1 MLTIVVL
8 LFVLSLAAAAL
19 LHAGP
24 AAWHAI
30 FWVFGGF
37 AALNLLYVIFWVFV
51 AATVDDT
58 KPLEEKPRAIYA
70 FGCWHIPVWLCFWAR
85 IRVRLT
91 GEEKLPAEGRF
102 VMVCNHRSMFDPVT
116 AEAVLGRRGL
126 AFVSKPSN
134 LKIPF
139 VGKLAYG
146 AGFLPIDRENDRK
159 ALKTILAAADYV
171 KRGWCS
177 MCIYPEGT
185 RSKTGQMLPFHAGS
199 FKIAQKANA
208 PLVIACT
215 EGTEQVHRNFL
226 LRTTTVPL
234 RILEVLPPE
243 RVKAMGTQEL
253 AAYSKAQMEQA
264 LGCAPETAEAAG

>member
-85 IRVRLT
+85 IRVCLT
-91 GEEKLPAEGRF
+91 GEEKLPAEGRSNNPTNTATAMNF
-102 VMVCNHRSMFDPVT
+102 VNEWTAMEEFYVVHADTDYWPGSGSYQNNYSGILGYSAFQNNNYPFLRSSQTPIF
-116 AEAVLGRRGL
+116 
-126 AFVSKPSN
+126 SN
-134 LKIPF
+134 
-139 VGKLAYG
+139 VGYANQRLRDGYIG
-146 AGFLPIDRENDRK
+146 VN
-159 ALKTILAAADYV
+159 
-171 KRGWCS
+171 
-177 MCIYPEGT
+177 
-185 RSKTGQMLPFHAGS
+185 GS
-199 FKIAQKANA
+199 Q
-208 PLVIACT
+208 
-215 EGTEQVHRNFL
+215 
-226 LRTTTVPL
+226 
-234 RILEVLPPE
+234 
-243 RVKAMGTQEL
+243 RVKLIPVFTEL
-253 AAYSKAQMEQA
+253 
-264 LGCAPETAEAAG
+264 